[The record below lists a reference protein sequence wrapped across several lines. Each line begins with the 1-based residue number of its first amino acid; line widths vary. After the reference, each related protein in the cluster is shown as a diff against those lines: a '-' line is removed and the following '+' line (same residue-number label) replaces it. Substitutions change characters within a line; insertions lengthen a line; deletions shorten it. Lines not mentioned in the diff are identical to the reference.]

1 MKVLVIPLATIVVVD
16 IITLRELVPKIKH
29 SDLLILSAN
38 EKSNFKLLEKI
49 SKRIP
54 KMKFWTIFR

>member
-1 MKVLVIPLATIVVVD
+1 MKVLDIPLATIVVVD
-16 IITLRELVPKIKH
+16 IITLRELIPKIKH

-54 KMKFWTIFR
+54 KIKF